1 MNLFNNS
8 IQAPFPPRAFQ
19 QEGFN
24 TLTSHAEDYLVVASP
39 GAGKTYLMLM
49 LAKHYIDNKKKV
61 LISVNM
67 LSVLNQMIEHAT
79 NWGFDIGVVQGN
91 HELTNPLAR
100 LQLASNMTLIKRDLV
115 DYDLIMVDEVHI
127 IPKKLHDLLYSTETR
142 VLGFSATPF
151 SKGLY
156 KIFGNN
162 VLNLST
168 SQELTKLGILVPL
181 RIVSGTKIDSAK
193 LSKDSYG
200 EYSAESIENATTEI
214 LGDTIQLWKDHADN
228 RQTLIFASRISHAQ
242 AVSDEFT
249 VHGISSA
256 VYCADT
262 LPADRETMIAAFK
275 ACKIRVIVSVQAIS
289 VGFDAPIAS
298 VMIDLRPLRKS
309 LSTLVQSIGR
319 IMRSAPNKHE
329 ALLLDCTGNI
339 VRMADD
345 YVDLFQNGITDLEHA
360 NKKDKEAKDK
370 EPAKETKEKPE
381 CPECSSNLWL
391 KRTCL
396 ACGYTL
402 PTEKSTIEHVTK
414 DVEFKELDIFKAA
427 KKGETNRELWVQ
439 LSNYVTKDKDLPTYD
454 KAKAL
459 KKCMAIYKQITG
471 RWQKWGQ
478 PLTPSKDGKI
488 SHEVWGKITQL
499 NIAYVKSRTAA

>member
-1 MNLFNNS
+1 MLFNNE
-8 IQAPFPPRAFQ
+8 IKAPFSPRAFQ

-24 TLTSHAEDYLVVASP
+24 TLTSHTEDCLVVASP
-39 GAGKTYLMLM
+39 GAGKTFLMLM

-100 LQLASNMTLIKRDLV
+100 LQLASNLTLIKRDLV

-127 IPKKLHDLLYSTETR
+127 IPKKLHDLLCITDTR
-142 VLGFSATPF
+142 VLAFSATPF

-181 RIVSGTKIDSAK
+181 RIVSGTKIDNAK

-242 AVSDEFT
+242 AVSDEFNA
-249 VHGISSA
+249 HGISSA

-262 LPADRETMIAAFK
+262 LPADRETMIRAFK

-309 LSTLVQSIGR
+309 LSTLIQSIGR
-319 IMRSAPNKHE
+319 IMRSSPNKHE

-345 YVDLFQNGITDLEHA
+345 YVDLFQNGVTDLEHA
-360 NKKDKEAKDK
+360 NKKDKDAKDK
-370 EPAKETKEKPE
+370 EPPKETKEKPE
-381 CPECSSNLWL
+381 CPECASKLWL

-396 ACGYTL
+396 ACGYNL
-402 PTEKSTIEHVTK
+402 PIEKSTIEHVTK
-414 DVEFKELDIFKAA
+414 DVEFKELDIFSAKRNETNNELWGNCCLYAQNKFPSDKELA
-427 KKGETNRELWVQ
+427 KKR
-439 LSNYVTKDKDLPTYD
+439 
-454 KAKAL
+454 AKFY
-459 KKCMAIYKQITG
+459 YKNITG
-471 RWQKWGQ
+471 EWPQFTERFKVAKKSN
-478 PLTPSKDGKI
+478 PEIINKI
-488 SHEVWGKITQL
+488 VSM
-499 NIAYVKSRTAA
+499 NIAYYAKVKYQ